1 MIKSLPLIAVIAAG
15 IYLFIK
21 VLDEFI
27 EAAVFFHSLNDYRH
41 VFDDFEAEL
50 CQLEA
55 GGMSGTDGADAGSRA
70 MAEFGRQLETELST
84 YRIMVS
90 SNRLKYRCW
99 RLFFHENRLVEH
111 FRGHTGTNDNG
122 VAACQG

>member
-1 MIKSLPLIAVIAAG
+1 MIKSLPLIAIIAAG

-27 EAAVFFHSLNDYRH
+27 EAVLFFHSLNDYRH

-50 CQLEA
+50 CQLEE
-55 GGMSGTDGADAGSRA
+55 GGMNGEDAGSRA
-70 MAEFGRQLETELST
+70 MAEFGRQLETELSA
-84 YRIMVS
+84 YGIMVA

-99 RLFFHENRLVEH
+99 RLFFHENRLVGS
-111 FRGHTGTNDNG
+111 FRGNTGTNNNG
-122 VAACQG
+122 VAAPRD